1 MLHVGEWAGENG
13 YLLSVTE
20 NILKSAVDKSKESKA
35 KLIVRLRIDTS
46 QVAPPEEAEQ
56 GRGKRIR
63 NQFNFLITN

>member
-20 NILKSAVDKSKESKA
+20 NILKSAVDKSKEPKA

-46 QVAPPEEAEQ
+46 QVAPPEEAQER
-56 GRGKRIR
+56 GRGEGEADSKSV
-63 NQFNFLITN
+63 